1 MNNFLSIRK
10 TYALP
15 KSTRWEGYNLLWML
29 AKINAGLLSASESLM
44 PHTRLRTNCE
54 QGACRVGSVADV
66 SVLIIAAITAV
77 LYYLPHYILQ
87 LFIVYL
93 ENDPTRSDPA
103 WGWLLAFSLFIAN
116 ASVFL
121 ITGIEWSITTTYLQG
136 RIHIQ
141 LNSMLFAKTLKKKDV
156 AGGAEKKDQAD
167 GEGGSKAEDEKK
179 ADGEDEEEGVSS
191 KSQIM
196 VSHRR

>member
-1 MNNFLSIRK
+1 MLSI
-10 TYALP
+10 
-15 KSTRWEGYNLLWML
+15 
-29 AKINAGLLSASESLM
+29 
-44 PHTRLRTNCE
+44 
-54 QGACRVGSVADV
+54 
-66 SVLIIAAITAV
+66 AAVTAV

-116 ASVFL
+116 ASVFI
-121 ITGIEWSITTTYLQG
+121 ITGIDWSITTTYLQG
-136 RIHIQ
+136 RIHVQ

-156 AGGAEKKDQAD
+156 AGGGAEKKDQT
-167 GEGGSKAEDEKK
+167 EKK
-179 ADGEDEEEGVSS
+179 DGDKKATKKKGSDDEEEEDEEEEGVTS

-196 VSHRR
+196 VSSILRPVRLIGLLILYKNLFTVDVDRVNEFVFHGTSDTDNLTQLLADKSSLLARRLAD

>member
-1 MNNFLSIRK
+1 
-10 TYALP
+10 
-15 KSTRWEGYNLLWML
+15 ML
-29 AKINAGLLSASESLM
+29 
-44 PHTRLRTNCE
+44 T
-54 QGACRVGSVADV
+54 
-66 SVLIIAAITAV
+66 IAAITAV

-103 WGWLLAFSLFIAN
+103 WGWLLAFSLFVAN
-116 ASVFL
+116 ASVFV

-136 RIHIQ
+136 RIQIQ

-156 AGGAEKKDQAD
+156 AGGGAEKKDAVEAPKD
-167 GEGGSKAEDEKK
+167 EKEGSKK
-179 ADGEDEEEGVSS
+179 DGDDDDEESVNS

-196 VSHRR
+196 VGVPASTLHDDDRSDR